1 MFRPN
6 FIDINPVELKY
17 FPFMTN
23 SNKCNGICNVL
34 SPKICVPKETK
45 DIILKAFDMI
55 INKKEPKTMT
65 KKCLMW
71 LQMQIQ

>member
-23 SNKCNGICNVL
+23 WNKCNGICNVW
-34 SPKICVPKETK
+34 SPKTCVPKETK
-45 DIILKAFDMI
+45 DIIVKAFNMI
-55 INKKEPKTMT
+55 INKKDAKTMT
-65 KKCLMW
+65 KNV
-71 LQMQIQ
+71 